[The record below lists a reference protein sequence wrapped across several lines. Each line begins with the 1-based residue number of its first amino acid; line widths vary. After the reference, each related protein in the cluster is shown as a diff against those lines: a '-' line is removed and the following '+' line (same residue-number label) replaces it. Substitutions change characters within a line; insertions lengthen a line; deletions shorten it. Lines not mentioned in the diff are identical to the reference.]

1 MHHRKK
7 QENSRK
13 KQTNKK
19 TNIYLCFIDYTKAF
33 DCVDH
38 NKLWKILKEMEISD
52 HLICLLRNLYLGQEA
67 MAKTGHGTRDWFKIG
82 NRVHKG
88 CRFLPCSFNLYAKY
102 IMGNT
107 GLDEAQSGIK
117 NAGKEISITSDVQMT
132 LP

>member
-1 MHHRKK
+1 MWTT
-7 QENSRK
+7 
-13 KQTNKK
+13 TN
-19 TNIYLCFIDYTKAF
+19 
-33 DCVDH
+33 
-38 NKLWKILKEMEISD
+38 WKILKEMEISD
-52 HLICLLRNLYLGQEA
+52 HLTCLLRNLYLDQEA

-88 CRFLPCSFNLYAKY
+88 CRLLPCSFNLYAKY
-102 IMGNT
+102 TMGNA